1 MGGDSARRGSLPPLT
16 VHSAL
21 DQCTRYGY
29 AHRLQHGR
37 DPPRRDGASA
47 MFSKSQRFY
56 DEIYSFKN
64 YAAESEKLRAII
76 EQHPASG
83 SPRSLLDVACG
94 TGMHLSHLSKHYRC
108 EGLDLDPELL
118 AIARAR
124 CPGVVF
130 HRGDMTGFDL
140 GRRFD
145 VVTCLFSA
153 IGYATTPE
161 KLDAA
166 SAAMTRHL
174 VPGGVLIV
182 EPWLSPEVWKT
193 GVIHSLVV
201 DKPDLKIA
209 RFNTALM
216 FGRTSVVDF
225 HYLLGKPEGVEYFTE
240 RHELG
245 LFTHDEYLAALQRA
259 GLVVEHDAEGLM
271 GRGLYIGVQPEA

>member
-1 MGGDSARRGSLPPLT
+1 
-16 VHSAL
+16 
-21 DQCTRYGY
+21 
-29 AHRLQHGR
+29 
-37 DPPRRDGASA
+37 

-76 EQHPASG
+76 ERHPAPT

-94 TGMHLSHLSKHYRC
+94 TGMHLSHLAKHYRC
-108 EGLDLDPELL
+108 EGLDLDAELL
-118 AIARAR
+118 AIARQR
-124 CPGVVF
+124 CPGVEF
-130 HRGDMTGFDL
+130 HQGDMTRFDL
-140 GRRFD
+140 DRTFD

-166 SAAMTRHL
+166 AAAMARHL
-174 VPGGVLIV
+174 GPGGVLIV
-182 EPWLSPEVWKT
+182 EPWLSPEIWKT

-209 RFNTALM
+209 RFNTTLKFA
-216 FGRTSVVDF
+216 RTSVVDF

-245 LFTHDEYLAALQRA
+245 LFTHDEYMGAFRRA
-259 GLVVEHDAEGLM
+259 GLAVEHDPEGLM
-271 GRGLYIGVQPEA
+271 GRGLYIGVKQGQ